1 MKLRLFLDEDVHLA
15 LAGALRKR
23 GYGARHTVE
32 ERRLGMPDKDQLQ
45 FAAREGCCSM
55 ALWNSPFSPAR
66 SEDRRGFPQLWARS
80 CR

>member
-45 FAAREGCCSM
+45 FALPVAVDS
-55 ALWNSPFSPAR
+55 R
-66 SEDRRGFPQLWARS
+66 SLASFAS
-80 CR
+80 HA